1 MIKTAEYAYGTT
13 AEDIEKPADPTK
25 EGDAK
30 NTYSFTGWTPEL
42 ADVTANATYTATY
55 SSTTNKYTVTFVDED
70 GETVIKTA
78 EYAYGTVAADIV
90 KPADPTKEGDAKNT
104 YTFAGWTPE
113 ITDVTANATYTATYS
128 SNAKEY
134 TVTFEHGDG
143 SGEMPD
149 MTAGYG
155 EEITLP
161 KCTFT
166 APEGQTFDYWSIPE
180 TEKKY
185 EGDVYAVMADTVVT
199 AMWKDKETKPSG
211 GGRSVNHLVIINK
224 TAHGKVK
231 ADADEAY
238 LNNKVTLK
246 VTPDEGWKV
255 GSVEVVD
262 RDGNKLKV
270 EDKGDGVYTFKM
282 ARFSVYVTVT
292 FVEDVAET
300 EPEPEETV
308 PEDVTEPERPFE
320 DVGETDWF
328 YEAVYY
334 CFDRGWFKG
343 VSETEFAPDMNMSRA
358 MFATVLYRL
367 AGSPAVE
374 GENPFSDVEDG
385 KWYTDAVIW
394 AAENGIVYGYEDG
407 RFGIND
413 LVTREQKVT
422 MLWRWLGKPAGT
434 GDLSGFKDAGEI
446 SPWAQEAL
454 SWAVGEGIIQ
464 GKGDGI
470 LDPGGTSKRS
480 EVAQMLMNYDR
491 NK

>member
-1 MIKTAEYAYGTT
+1 
-13 AEDIEKPADPTK
+13 
-25 EGDAK
+25 
-30 NTYSFTGWTPEL
+30 
-42 ADVTANATYTATY
+42 
-55 SSTTNKYTVTFVDED
+55 
-70 GETVIKTA
+70 
-78 EYAYGTVAADIV
+78 
-90 KPADPTKEGDAKNT
+90 
-104 YTFAGWTPE
+104 
-113 ITDVTANATYTATYS
+113 
-128 SNAKEY
+128 
-134 TVTFEHGDG
+134 
-143 SGEMPD
+143 
-149 MTAGYG
+149 
-155 EEITLP
+155 
-161 KCTFT
+161 
-166 APEGQTFDYWSIPE
+166 
-180 TEKKY
+180 
-185 EGDVYAVMADTVVT
+185 MADTVVT
-199 AMWKDKETKPSG
+199 AVWKPANIPDEPDIEPTPDEPEPTPDKPDEPEPTKPSSG
-211 GGRSVNHLVIINK
+211 GNGRSVNHLVIINK

-231 ADADEAY
+231 SDTDEAY

-292 FVEDVAET
+292 FVEDVSET
-300 EPEPEETV
+300 EPEPEQEQEPET
-308 PEDVTEPERPFE
+308 EDVTEPERPFE

-367 AGSPAVE
+367 AGSPE
-374 GENPFSDVEDG
+374 TSGENPFSDVEEG
-385 KWYTDAVIW
+385 TWYTEAVIW
-394 AAENGIVYGYEDG
+394 ASENGVVYGYEDG

-413 LVTREQKVT
+413 PVTREQMVT

-434 GDLSGFKDAGEI
+434 GDLSAFKDAEDI
-446 SPWAQEAL
+446 SPWAKEAMA
-454 SWAVGEGIIQ
+454 WAVGEGVIH

-470 LDPGGTSKRS
+470 LDPGGESKRS

-491 NK
+491 KDK